1 MKFGTGFVDKN
12 GNRRKKFA
20 LVGFSESSRHL
31 APFDDDEWCIVAM
44 NQLYRHIP
52 RADVWMEMHK
62 YPDYLT
68 IDPVPGTDYA
78 AWLSKCPIPV
88 YMCDK
93 RDDVPNSVRYPIEEM
108 VSIFGDYFYS
118 TVSYAIALAIREGFE
133 EIGLWGID
141 LAHDSEYEY
150 QKPSAEYLLGVAI
163 GRGITVHLPSQ
174 SALLKGTYRY
184 GYSEMPSNADLK
196 WLQVYTDRVSAKQ
209 QELIGSV
216 NQLQGQLACAE
227 EFKSWVRARRRG
239 SEAPDPNQP
248 DPDTT
253 AVNE

>member
-1 MKFGTGFVDKN
+1 MKFDILKDGE
-12 GNRRKKFA
+12 RRKKVA
-20 LVGFSESSRHL
+20 IVGFSESSRHL
-31 APFDDDEWCIVAM
+31 APYNDPEWEIWAM

-52 RADVWMEMHK
+52 RATRWWEMHK

-68 IDPVPGTDYA
+68 IDQVPGTDYA
-78 AWLSKCPIPV
+78 GWLAKCPIPV
-88 YMCDK
+88 YMCEK
-93 RDDVPNSVRYPIEEM
+93 RDDVPNSVRYPIETM
-108 VSIFGDYFYS
+108 VARFGDYFYS
-118 TVSYAIALAIREGFE
+118 TISYMIALAISEGFE

-163 GRGITVHLPSQ
+163 GAGITVRIPQQ

-184 GYSEMPSNADLK
+184 GYEDMPSNTDLQ

-209 QELIGSV
+209 QEMVGIV

-227 EFKSWVRARRRG
+227 EFKSWLRGKRRG
-239 SEAPDPNQP
+239 SSPPDPNQP
-248 DPDTT
+248 DPDSV
-253 AVNE
+253 ADNG